1 MGKKQACK
9 LILKIEFADAF
20 LIKGNTQKFSTQ
32 KLGSI
37 QLLPRFHI
45 NAIEYLIAQGTVD
58 DMEEVKRLLDIL
70 LARRAAARKATTVK
84 SQEERTSLGSESE
97 LSDGSEADDEI
108 TEPGH
113 DESDSFEMN
122 EDSDY

>member
-37 QLLPRFHI
+37 QLLHRFHI
-45 NAIEYLIAQGTVD
+45 NAITEN
-58 DMEEVKRLLDIL
+58 RLTLPASIL
-70 LARRAAARKATTVK
+70 ASPYNWRIL
-84 SQEERTSLGSESE
+84 QLEQL
-97 LSDGSEADDEI
+97 
-108 TEPGH
+108 
-113 DESDSFEMN
+113 
-122 EDSDY
+122 

>member
-1 MGKKQACK
+1 MRNSWLKKTPDDTKK
-9 LILKIEFADAF
+9 LK
-20 LIKGNTQKFSTQ
+20 
-32 KLGSI
+32 
-37 QLLPRFHI
+37 
-45 NAIEYLIAQGTVD
+45 
-58 DMEEVKRLLDIL
+58 
-70 LARRAAARKATTVK
+70 VK
-84 SQEERTSLGSESE
+84 SQEEERTSLGSESE